1 MFKYWLKQGV
11 KLFTFFFNRLAISWG
26 SNRTDH
32 GSVSWGI
39 RTSFLRSSPCLTLS
53 TIFNFLHSFND
64 LQSFLHRHLWQG
76 SPSEPEI
83 LKALS
88 QDNGEV
94 DCFQDVHLS
103 NTQWSGVALGR
114 PKAGVGVH
122 REGPEPREH
131 PEEPRRLSSQRP
143 GAWAG
148 AEGVAGDLGLC
159 RQDQAA
165 FSPTDCVEGNA
176 MEALNNMYCYHNY

>member
-32 GSVSWGI
+32 GSVSWGK
-39 RTSFLRSSPCLTLS
+39 
-53 TIFNFLHSFND
+53 NFLHSFND
-64 LQSFLHRHLWQG
+64 LHLVWLFQQSSTSFQRSSILSAQTPLARVAKWAG
-76 SPSEPEI
+76 DSEGIVPRQWGGR
-83 LKALS
+83 LLS
-88 QDNGEV
+88 G
-94 DCFQDVHLS
+94 CARLS

-114 PKAGVGVH
+114 PTAGVGVH

-176 MEALNNMYCYHNY
+176 IEALNNMYCYHNF